1 MLYLLYNEKFQKV
14 DLTAVLY
21 LTRWQESAMWRP
33 LVTRKAPVARMWR
46 L

>member
-1 MLYLLYNEKFQKV
+1 MLHLLHNVKFQEI
-14 DLTAVLY
+14 DLTAVFY
-21 LTRWQESAMWRP
+21 LTRWQESAIWRP